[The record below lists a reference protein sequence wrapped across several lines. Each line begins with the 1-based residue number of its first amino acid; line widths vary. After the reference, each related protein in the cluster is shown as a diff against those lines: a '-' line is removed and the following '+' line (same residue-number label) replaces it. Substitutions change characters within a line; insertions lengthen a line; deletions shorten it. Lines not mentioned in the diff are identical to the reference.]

1 MIKIER
7 FVVGEIEAN
16 CFFVTDDEEN
26 LAFLV
31 DTGDYSFELKKRIKE
46 FGAEKVK
53 YILLTHGHL
62 DHIGY
67 ASEMREEFPSAKIV
81 IGKDDAHFTNEDD
94 LNLSSLFG
102 MTFRHFDA
110 DILVEDG
117 SELAFGSK
125 KIKVIS
131 TPGHTKGGVCYI
143 FGDCIF
149 TGDTLFRGCIG
160 RTDFPTSSKEDMKK
174 SLEKLEALDG
184 NYKVYCGHESNTT
197 LDYER
202 KNNIYMIRKD
212 LI

>member
-1 MIKIER
+1 MIRIER

-31 DTGDYSFELKKRIKE
+31 DTGDYSFELKERIKE
-46 FGAEKVK
+46 FGADKVK

-110 DILVEDG
+110 DILVEDE

-149 TGDTLFRGCIG
+149 TGDTLFRGCVG

>member
-7 FVVGEIEAN
+7 FVVGEIGAN
-16 CFFVTDDEEN
+16 CYFVRDDEAKS
-26 LAFLV
+26 AFLV
-31 DTGDYSFELKKRIKE
+31 DTGDYSFELEKRIKE

-67 ASEMREEFPSAKIV
+67 ASEMRKKFPSAKIV

-94 LNLSSLFG
+94 LNLAWQFG
-102 MTFRHFDA
+102 MTMEHFDA

-117 SELAFGSK
+117 SELAFGTD
-125 KIKVIS
+125 KIKVMA

-143 FGDCIF
+143 LGDSIF

-160 RTDFPTSSKEDMKK
+160 RTDFPTGDRNDMIH
-174 SLEKLEALDG
+174 SLRKLSALEG
-184 NYKVYCGHESNTT
+184 NYKVYCGHDSVTS
-197 LDYER
+197 LDFER
-202 KNNIYMIRKD
+202 KNNIYMTREE
-212 LI
+212 LV

>member
-1 MIKIER
+1 M
-7 FVVGEIEAN
+7 
-16 CFFVTDDEEN
+16 
-26 LAFLV
+26 

-197 LDYER
+197 LDHER

>member
-31 DTGDYSFELKKRIKE
+31 DTGDYSFELKERIKE
-46 FGAEKVK
+46 FGADKVK

-102 MTFRHFDA
+102 MTLRHFDA

-197 LDYER
+197 LDRER

>member
-110 DILVEDG
+110 DILVEDE

-149 TGDTLFRGCIG
+149 TGDTLFRGCVG
-160 RTDFPTSSKEDMKK
+160 RTDFPTSSKKKKKK

>member
-174 SLEKLEALDG
+174 SLEKLEAIDG

-197 LDYER
+197 LDRER

>member
-67 ASEMREEFPSAKIV
+67 ASEMREKFPSAKIV

-149 TGDTLFRGCIG
+149 TGDTLFRGCVG

>member
-131 TPGHTKGGVCYI
+131 TLGHTKGGVCYI

-197 LDYER
+197 LDRER

>member
-16 CFFVTDDEEN
+16 CFFVSDDEGN

-197 LDYER
+197 LDRER

>member
-160 RTDFPTSSKEDMKK
+160 RTDFPTSSTSELIRSVKER
-174 SLEKLEALDG
+174 LFILPEETIVYPGHGGVTTIGHEKLY
-184 NYKVYCGHESNTT
+184 NPFIV
-197 LDYER
+197 
-202 KNNIYMIRKD
+202 
-212 LI
+212 

>member
-67 ASEMREEFPSAKIV
+67 ALEMREEFPSAKIV

-197 LDYER
+197 LDRER

>member
-31 DTGDYSFELKKRIKE
+31 DTGDYSFELKERIKE
-46 FGAEKVK
+46 FGADKVK

-197 LDYER
+197 LDRER

>member
-67 ASEMREEFPSAKIV
+67 ASEMREKFPSAKIV

-197 LDYER
+197 LDRER

>member
-31 DTGDYSFELKKRIKE
+31 DTGDYSFELKERIKE
-46 FGAEKVK
+46 FGADKVK

-110 DILVEDG
+110 DILVEDE

-149 TGDTLFRGCIG
+149 TGDTLFRGCVG

>member
-31 DTGDYSFELKKRIKE
+31 DTGDYSFELKERIKE
-46 FGAEKVK
+46 FGADKVK

-110 DILVEDG
+110 DILVEDE

-149 TGDTLFRGCIG
+149 TGDTLFRGCVG

-197 LDYER
+197 LDRER

>member
-197 LDYER
+197 LDRER

>member
-110 DILVEDG
+110 DILVEDE

-149 TGDTLFRGCIG
+149 TGDTLFRGCVG

>member
-110 DILVEDG
+110 DILVEDE

-197 LDYER
+197 LDRER

>member
-67 ASEMREEFPSAKIV
+67 ASEMREKFPSAKIV
-81 IGKDDAHFTNEDD
+81 IGKDDAHFTNEHD

-197 LDYER
+197 LDRER

>member
-197 LDYER
+197 LDHER

>member
-31 DTGDYSFELKKRIKE
+31 DTGDYSFELKERIKE
-46 FGAEKVK
+46 FGADKVK

-110 DILVEDG
+110 DILVEDE

-149 TGDTLFRGCIG
+149 TGDTLFRGCVG

-197 LDYER
+197 LDHER

>member
-149 TGDTLFRGCIG
+149 TGDTLFRGSIG
-160 RTDFPTSSKEDMKK
+160 RTDFPTGDKTEMIQSLKK
-174 SLEKLEALDG
+174 LASLEG
-184 NYKVYCGHESNTT
+184 NYNVYCGHESNTT
-197 LDYER
+197 LDFER
-202 KNNIYMIRKD
+202 KNNIYMARED
-212 LI
+212 LV

>member
-31 DTGDYSFELKKRIKE
+31 DTGDYSFELKERIKE
-46 FGAEKVK
+46 FGADKVK

-110 DILVEDG
+110 DILVEDE